1 MKKPKVALVHNAT
14 PSEGGSFTYESNISI
29 YLHSELGQEFDFV
42 DLYKGTKNSVLGRK
56 GTYRSNPIRL
66 FFSVIRQFTLG
77 YEILRHLR
85 FHVSKFEKFISL
97 NNFDYV
103 YFLSPNPEA
112 MSIMSVPMLNT
123 VWDLGHRHFPE
134 LSELSFDGSFQ
145 KREFFYSSVLARSF
159 HVVVDSEKTKSE
171 LSKFYGVKS
180 SRVTSLGLFP
190 CKFEHECSSEC
201 ENGEY
206 IFYPA
211 QFWSHKNHETL
222 VKAFKV
228 VREINPALELY
239 LSGTDKGTQSS
250 IKELISREDLTNSVK
265 FLGFVSLEDMA
276 RYYKHAR
283 FVAFPSRL
291 GHTNLPP
298 LESLLLGTPV
308 IASDVHSY
316 DFEIPENYLLKV
328 PSLDVEKWTEAM
340 RQILSRP
347 KIVFT
352 SDDLP
357 TFIPDARK
365 VREIFSQIGSMN

>member
-1 MKKPKVALVHNAT
+1 M
-14 PSEGGSFTYESNISI
+14 
-29 YLHSELGQEFDFV
+29 
-42 DLYKGTKNSVLGRK
+42 
-56 GTYRSNPIRL
+56 
-66 FFSVIRQFTLG
+66 
-77 YEILRHLR
+77 
-85 FHVSKFEKFISL
+85 
-97 NNFDYV
+97 
-103 YFLSPNPEA
+103 
-112 MSIMSVPMLNT
+112 
-123 VWDLGHRHFPE
+123 
-134 LSELSFDGSFQ
+134 
-145 KREFFYSSVLARSF
+145 
-159 HVVVDSEKTKSE
+159 
-171 LSKFYGVKS
+171 
-180 SRVTSLGLFP
+180 
-190 CKFEHECSSEC
+190 
-201 ENGEY
+201 
-206 IFYPA
+206 
-211 QFWSHKNHETL
+211 
-222 VKAFKV
+222 
-228 VREINPALELY
+228 ELY